1 MESLRG
7 LRELAQS
14 LGSRKALTERLS
26 KQEEDMAAGS
36 LMKSL
41 QQTRSRGLGDVR
53 LMEELGSPSN
63 VSSREQQKEVR

>member
-41 QQTRSRGLGDVR
+41 QQTRRRGLGDVR
-53 LMEELGSPSN
+53 LMEELGNPSN